1 MMPKV
6 RTAATRALF
15 AMKQIARKNNYK
27 YKMKMINYNGRHNFS
42 SSLANTSL
50 SGGMNQTTST
60 LMMLAAVGGV
70 AGATFLTDSYNS
82 NINSVVFAETD
93 KGNIENHNTASKEE
107 GEEVDNNEA
116 PVVPEDRPRTSVS
129 VYLSN
134 EAKQKLK
141 EQFPSIFKNERYD
154 HLTIYFNPSDAEL
167 KPVYK
172 LLGNGFSIQP
182 LAYVSNESS
191 QILYCKIIKKE
202 DGSRNIQSS
211 NKYPH
216 VTLSFSDMS
225 NAAASNLLLQR
236 IDARGILQVA
246 AGSSTFKWNGVLPVW
261 KDEKGKLHSTTRV
274 NVASIK
280 GRMNILLDGTLCTNR
295 HWKKLDTAGK
305 EADEGNI
312 ETKDYS
318 NEEDIYYCDKPTCG
332 FCEFMKG
339 GPCREVFINWE
350 DCVDKCND
358 VSGDFVDECSA
369 ETIQLKECIDNNQE
383 YYGVLNQAP
392 PEEEEEANNE

>member
-27 YKMKMINYNGRHNFS
+27 YKMNMINYSGRHNFS

-50 SGGMNQTTST
+50 LGGMNQTTSA

-134 EAKQKLK
+134 GAKQKLK

-191 QILYCKIIKKE
+191 QVLYCKIIKK
-202 DGSRNIQSS
+202 DLYFLTPAKKRN
-211 NKYPH
+211 
-216 VTLSFSDMS
+216 
-225 NAAASNLLLQR
+225 
-236 IDARGILQVA
+236 
-246 AGSSTFKWNGVLPVW
+246 
-261 KDEKGKLHSTTRV
+261 
-274 NVASIK
+274 
-280 GRMNILLDGTLCTNR
+280 
-295 HWKKLDTAGK
+295 
-305 EADEGNI
+305 
-312 ETKDYS
+312 
-318 NEEDIYYCDKPTCG
+318 
-332 FCEFMKG
+332 
-339 GPCREVFINWE
+339 
-350 DCVDKCND
+350 
-358 VSGDFVDECSA
+358 
-369 ETIQLKECIDNNQE
+369 
-383 YYGVLNQAP
+383 
-392 PEEEEEANNE
+392 